1 MGDGTSI
8 ELHVEAF
15 GPDDGDPVLL
25 LSGADAQ
32 CTRWTP
38 AFVDP
43 LVEAGHRVVRFDT
56 RDWAASS
63 RILRGSMVISALSL
77 TCPSP

>member
-15 GPDDGDPVLL
+15 GPVLL

-56 RDWAASS
+56 RDCGLSAA
-63 RILRGSMVISALSL
+63 
-77 TCPSP
+77 